1 MTDSELRGQIAVVT
15 GGTRGIG
22 RAVAERLAGS
32 GADVAVLAT
41 RPDAAETAAGDLAK
55 AHGVRAFGVGVD
67 VADETSVNAAFERVL
82 ETFGRIDVLVNNAGI
97 TRDGLVLRMKDED
110 WTRVLDVNLKGAFH
124 CIRACAR
131 PMLKQRS
138 GRIINVTSV
147 IGLIGNAGQANYAA
161 SKGGLVSLTM
171 ATAKEFAARN
181 VTVNAVAPGFI
192 ETEMT
197 GGLKDEVKQ
206 SILKG
211 IPVGRFGKADDV
223 ASAVRFLAGPGA
235 AYITGQVVIVDG
247 GMSLGPVFGEA

>member
-1 MTDSELRGQIAVVT
+1 MADSELRGKVAVVT

-22 RAVAERLAGS
+22 RAVAESLAS
-32 GADVAVLAT
+32 AGADVAVLAT
-41 RPDAAETAAGDLAK
+41 RAEAAEAVAKDLSARSVRALGVGADIADAAS
-55 AHGVRAFGVGVD
+55 
-67 VADETSVNAAFERVL
+67 TSRAFERIL
-82 ETFGRIDVLVNNAGI
+82 EEFGRVDVLVNNAGI
-97 TRDGLVLRMKDED
+97 TRDGLIMRMKDED
-110 WTRVLDVNLKGAFH
+110 WSRVIDVNLTGAFH

-138 GRIINVTSV
+138 GRIVNVSSV

-161 SKGGLVSLTM
+161 SKGGLVSLTL
-171 ATAKEFAARN
+171 ATAKEFAGRN

-206 SILKG
+206 SILRG
-211 IPVGRFGKADDV
+211 IPIGRFGRSEEV
-223 ASAVRFLAGPGA
+223 ASAVRFLVGPGA
-235 AYITGQVVIVDG
+235 DYITGQVVVVDG

>member
-161 SKGGLVSLTM
+161 AKAGMIGMSKSLAAEV
-171 ATAKEFAARN
+171 ATRN
-181 VTVNAVAPGFI
+181 ITVNVVSPGFI
-192 ETEMT
+192 KTAMT
-197 GGLKDEVKQ
+197 DKLTDEQRAKIMVR
-206 SILKG
+206 
-211 IPVGRFGKADDV
+211 IPADRLGEAKDV
-223 ASAVRFLAGPGA
+223 AASVVFLASEEAG
-235 AYITGQVVIVDG
+235 YITGQTLHVNG
-247 GMSLGPVFGEA
+247 GMAMI